1 MFEDQTYLFGWLFF
15 GFDRVHSKKSAGYD
29 FAGYDFGIFF
39 GNFAGYDFR
48 LPKIKYLS
56 PMDFSQSESPSLYV

>member
-1 MFEDQTYLFGWLFF
+1 LTNLTIYLVASYEALIYLNW
-15 GFDRVHSKKSAGYD
+15 KKSAGYD
-29 FAGYDFGIFF
+29 LGGIFS